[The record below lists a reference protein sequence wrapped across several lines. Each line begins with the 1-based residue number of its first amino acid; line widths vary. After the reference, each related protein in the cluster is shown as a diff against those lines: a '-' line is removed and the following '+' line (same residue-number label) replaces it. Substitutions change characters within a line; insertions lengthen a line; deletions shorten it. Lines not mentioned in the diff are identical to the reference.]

1 MKFWTNKR
9 VAVTGG
15 NGFLGRYVID
25 QLNEVGCLPS
35 DIFVPGYDLRNSLNV
50 GKMYFDFRP
59 DIVIHLAASVGGLGA
74 NIENPG
80 SFFYDNVK
88 MGIELMETGRRW
100 GLKKFVQMGSAC
112 SYPKNTP
119 APFKESDLWNGYPE
133 ESNAAYGIAK
143 KAMLTM
149 GQAYRQQYGM
159 NVIHLLSTNIYGP
172 GDNFTPTSSHV
183 IPALIRRCLEAKREG
198 RPSLLVWGAGDATR
212 DFLYAK
218 DAARAVV
225 LATERYNDAAPV
237 NLGSGREVSIH
248 ELATKIAMLTGF
260 EGTLIWDKTKPDGQP
275 HRVLDTRL
283 AWQLFGFESDILL
296 EHGLVETIKW
306 YQRSL
311 LER

>member
-1 MKFWTNKR
+1 
-9 VAVTGG
+9 
-15 NGFLGRYVID
+15 
-25 QLNEVGCLPS
+25 
-35 DIFVPGYDLRNSLNV
+35 
-50 GKMYFDFRP
+50 
-59 DIVIHLAASVGGLGA
+59 
-74 NIENPG
+74 
-80 SFFYDNVK
+80 
-88 MGIELMETGRRW
+88 
-100 GLKKFVQMGSAC
+100 VQMGSAC